1 VTVFVIILTIAFI
14 TIYIV
19 AFLVAHPY
27 HPCMVFINVIAG
39 RSCGRA
45 KICVGSNITD
55 LLLAPKITIL
65 LKKVC

>member
-14 TIYIV
+14 TIYVV

-27 HPCMVFINVIAG
+27 HPCMVFINAIAG

-45 KICVGSNITD
+45 KICMWALISQI
-55 LLLAPKITIL
+55 
-65 LKKVC
+65 CY